1 VPLTG
6 VTEAPILMLSA
17 LSDAQDKIAGLTAG
31 ADDYVG
37 KPSAT
42 PMSCST

>member
-1 VPLTG
+1 M
-6 VTEAPILMLSA
+6 ISA
-17 LSDAQDKIAGLTAG
+17 LPDAHYTSPAPPPAP
-31 ADDYVG
+31 DDYVG